1 MQMKMI
7 RSALWV
13 LALTVLSTAA
23 FGQMGKVEGKV
34 TDANGKPVKDAIVY
48 FDRTDIKGNYKI
60 KTKKKGDYFHAGIPR
75 GTYDVRLEI
84 DGEEV
89 YKINGY
95 RVTMGNAE
103 PVNFD
108 LAEINKEAEAIQASG
123 GPSTDQLSAMTAKQR
138 KEYEKALKD
147 RQQQL
152 TKNKDLNAAFN
163 AGMEAI
169 RVDDYATASTGLKK
183 ASELDPNQ
191 DVVWANLADA
201 YSNLSS
207 KQTGDERTATETA
220 AIDAYRK
227 ALALKPEAAYHN
239 NLGLALIKAGQADE
253 GKAELKT
260 AAELDPVNGGKY
272 YFNLGAVM
280 VNSGNMQGAI
290 DAFRSAT
297 EAQPDYADAYY
308 QLGTALVGTATMNED
323 GSIVPAPG
331 TVESYQKYLELQPT
345 GAYAA
350 SATAMVQSLS
360 TTLETSFENPKKKKK
375 K

>member
-7 RSALWV
+7 QSALWA

-23 FGQMGKVEGKV
+23 FGQMGKVEGRV
-34 TDANGKPVKDAIVY
+34 TDADGKPVKDAIVY

-169 RVDDYATASTGLKK
+169 RVDDYATASTELKK

-253 GKAELKT
+253 GRAELKT
-260 AAELDPVNGGKY
+260 AAELDPVNAGKY

>member
-1 MQMKMI
+1 MQMMMI
-7 RSALWV
+7 RSALWA

-23 FGQMGKVEGKV
+23 FGQMGKIAGKV
-34 TDANGKPVKDAIVY
+34 TDADGKPVKDAMVY
-48 FDRTDIKGNYKI
+48 FDRNDVKGSYKV

-75 GTYDVRLEI
+75 GNYDIRLEI
-84 DGEEV
+84 NGEEV
-89 YKINGY
+89 YKISGY
-95 RVTMGNAE
+95 QVTMSNTD
-103 PVNFD
+103 PVDFN
-108 LAEINKEAEAIQASG
+108 LAEINKEAEAAQASG
-123 GPSTDQLSAMTAKQR
+123 GPSSDQLSAMSDKQR

-152 TKNKDLNAAFN
+152 SKNKELNEAFN

-169 RVDDYATASTGLKK
+169 RVDDYATASTELKK

-239 NLGLALIKAGQADE
+239 NLGLALIKAGQGDE

-260 AAELDPVNGGKY
+260 AAELDPANGGKY

-280 VNSGNMQGAI
+280 VNGGNMQGAI

-331 TVESYQKYLELQPT
+331 TVESYQKYLELLPT
-345 GAYAA
+345 GVNAA
-350 SATAMVQSLS
+350 SAKAMVQSLS
-360 TTLETSFENPKKKKK
+360 GTLETSFENPKKKKK
-375 K
+375 